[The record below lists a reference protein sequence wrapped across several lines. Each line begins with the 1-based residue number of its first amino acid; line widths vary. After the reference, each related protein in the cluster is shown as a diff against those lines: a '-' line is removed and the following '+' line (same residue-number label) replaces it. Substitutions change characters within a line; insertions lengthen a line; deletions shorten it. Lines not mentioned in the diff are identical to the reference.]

1 MDASEG
7 SLVTPTMAANFSMYE
22 EPPWLQALFIVSY
35 ELVSLLGIIG
45 NAVVCYIVLG
55 HARMRTVTNYF
66 IVNLAV
72 SDLSM
77 AVVCVTFTLY
87 ATLYGNWP
95 FGNLMCKLVNYVQ
108 NVSVSVSI
116 FTLVAIGLDRYVA
129 IIYPLKPRMTGS
141 LTLMIIMLTWTVS
154 CLFALP
160 SAVFPRTLEED
171 GIRYC
176 TEGKWR
182 FTHLYSLSCMVI
194 QYFAPLSVLAI
205 VYLRISI
212 RIWSRRTPG
221 EGEITRDRKLNESKR
236 KLVKLFAT
244 VVLIFA
250 LCYLPIHVFNL
261 IQDFRKEVL
270 YFEYI
275 KLVYLT
281 CLLIA
286 MSNCFVN
293 PIIYCWMN
301 TKFRN
306 GFRQVFS
313 FLPCVS
319 TNPDWRGKRG
329 ISGREFVQTQM
340 ESVSY
345 KSERTKSSSENNYS
359 YITLQVVNNNHASG
373 KGGTEW

>member
-1 MDASEG
+1 M
-7 SLVTPTMAANFSMYE
+7 SLFCF
-22 EPPWLQALFIVSY
+22 LIKFL
-35 ELVSLLGIIG
+35 
-45 NAVVCYIVLG
+45 
-55 HARMRTVTNYF
+55 
-66 IVNLAV
+66 
-72 SDLSM
+72 SD
-77 AVVCVTFTLY
+77 
-87 ATLYGNWP
+87 N
-95 FGNLMCKLVNYVQ
+95 
-108 NVSVSVSI
+108 
-116 FTLVAIGLDRYVA
+116 RYHFD
-129 IIYPLKPRMTGS
+129 IS
-141 LTLMIIMLTWTVS
+141 
-154 CLFALP
+154 
-160 SAVFPRTLEED
+160 
-171 GIRYC
+171 
-176 TEGKWR
+176 
-182 FTHLYSLSCMVI
+182 SLSSSPFFF
-194 QYFAPLSVLAI
+194 Q
-205 VYLRISI
+205 
-212 RIWSRRTPG
+212 
-221 EGEITRDRKLNESKR
+221 
-236 KLVKLFAT
+236 LVKLFAT

-373 KGGTEW
+373 KGGPSGSIS